1 MMRKLIGAGLLGYGL
16 CVGAMV
22 GATPVVAQS
31 VSQTTEDAGHPTT
44 NIAQDAGKGSSG
56 ARRGCI
62 TRRRTGRRRCITR
75 RNGERRRFTA
85 YVEHHVKPNM

>member
-1 MMRKLIGAGLLGYGL
+1 MRKLVGAGLLGYGL

-44 NIAQDAGKGSSG
+44 NIAQQAGKGIK
-56 ARRGCI
+56 RGS
-62 TRRRTGRRRCITR
+62 TGVYHTTSHGTKKVYHKTEQGTKRS
-75 RNGERRRFTA
+75 TA